1 MRIKKA
7 DRNKRKTVWGL
18 LHLINSSGFVK
29 HWNAPPWSESEC
41 QRQPGQSC
49 GGEIKPIA
57 FSDKLYSSQS
67 ITRRTSL
74 SKLVSVVKL
83 L

>member
-1 MRIKKA
+1 MKSGKKDSDKQKEKKLLNIK
-7 DRNKRKTVWGL
+7 GL

-67 ITRRTSL
+67 ITRRA
-74 SKLVSVVKL
+74 
-83 L
+83 